1 MNKVKKH
8 LIALVDLFQLIAIM
22 PKLDDEDKDWKLF
35 RIKDKINWI
44 RKELGYDPIKFIKGT
59 NTIILDDLIDKRK
72 ERKQE
77 KEKT

>member
-1 MNKVKKH
+1 MDKIKEH
-8 LIALVDLFQLIAIM
+8 LIALVDLFQLITTM
-22 PKLDDEDKDWKLF
+22 SRLEDEDRYWKLY